1 MSVET
6 YRVCLYLIRHAQS
19 EGNAASNIIRGR
31 DVSSQL
37 TPLGFEQATLLGKRF
52 KFQNVKFNYML
63 CSSAIRTIQTAH
75 TVLAVLNLNKSKLIV
90 TPELLEQ
97 SQGKWEGLDRKSPHI
112 LEAIAEMKRQNIVF
126 CAPEGESL
134 DMVQKRAI
142 AALEPYV
149 EQAKQESIVKNRKIT
164 IVIFAHG
171 GVIQSL
177 LQYYLQ
183 SNMRDAWL
191 IRQHNTA
198 INEIILNEDGVSLVR
213 VNDYGHL
220 TFLISEET
228 THRDDNDKKNNRISK
243 D

>member
-1 MSVET
+1 MSAET
-6 YRVCLYLIRHAQS
+6 YRVCLYFIRHAQS
-19 EGNAASNIIRGR
+19 EGNAVPNIIRGR

-63 CSSAIRTIQTAH
+63 CSSAVRTIQTAH

-97 SQGKWEGLDRKSPHI
+97 SQGQWEGLDRKSPHI
-112 LEAIAEMKRQNIVF
+112 QEAIEKMKRQNAVF

-198 INEIILNEDGVSLVR
+198 INEIILNENGVSLVK

-220 TFLISEET
+220 TFLISEEALQ
-228 THRDDNDKKNNRISK
+228 RDDNDKQNNRISK

>member
-1 MSVET
+1 
-6 YRVCLYLIRHAQS
+6 
-19 EGNAASNIIRGR
+19 
-31 DVSSQL
+31 
-37 TPLGFEQATLLGKRF
+37 
-52 KFQNVKFNYML
+52 ML
-63 CSSAIRTIQTAH
+63 CSSAVRTIQTAH

-228 THRDDNDKKNNRISK
+228 SHRDANDKKNNRISK